1 MKERIRVS
9 TGKIREKG
17 REWEE
22 TVRQAEV
29 NMQNV
34 KAQMRQMNTV
44 FCCDAVS
51 RLQKAFS
58 ELAEESEQRI
68 RELYAHVEKLQD
80 IAGNYEEAEKE
91 NELVTADY

>member
-1 MKERIRVS
+1 MKEKIRVS
-9 TGKIREKG
+9 TEKIREKG

-34 KAQMRQMNTV
+34 KAEMRKMNAV

-51 RLQKAFS
+51 RLQKAFG
-58 ELAEESEQRI
+58 ELAEEGEQRI
-68 RELYAHVEKLQD
+68 KDLCAHVEKLQD